1 MPLFDQRR
9 GVLSVLGA
17 GFALVI
23 GLLAVVAYVGITRSK
38 RIHESIGQLVSKHL
52 AYEAVLDRVGV
63 ERQTLGALLLQI
75 YQRKGV
81 SPANTEQILGEIQNS
96 QRRMR
101 EISASLNSQQ
111 LRDSSLELLRLSQAF
126 AREIHSVAQGS
137 QLADAELARLVDL
150 NLKLVTLSTEIL
162 KDDADQSAEIES
174 HIDLQSEELS
184 QGFIL
189 LLGVSIAVSTG
200 CAILAIWLTL
210 RFLDRLAKQTAEFN
224 KVSWQMLHGQ
234 EESARRFSHEMHD
247 ELGQSL
253 AGLKAML
260 LGMSAD
266 QFEGRRR
273 ECVALL
279 DETIG
284 NVRELSQL
292 LRPVILDDFG
302 LTEGLR
308 WLCERF
314 TERTRIPVDFQATLT
329 ARQADETET
338 HLFRIAQEGLTN
350 IARHSGAT
358 LAAVRIKQDGDSIKL
373 LIEDNGKGLAAQ
385 PRKLEPSIGMIG
397 MRARAKQAGGDLSI
411 GKSAMGG
418 VAIEARVP
426 LKTVAKEEEE
436 QHESQNAHL
445 AG

>member
-1 MPLFDQRR
+1 MSIFDQRR

-23 GLLAVVAYVGITRSK
+23 GLLAVVAYVGITRSQ
-38 RIHESIGQLVSKHL
+38 RIHEGIGQLVREHL
-52 AYEAVLDRVGV
+52 AHETVLDRVDA

-81 SPANTEQILGEIQNS
+81 SPANTEQILGEIQDS
-96 QRRMR
+96 QRRML
-101 EISASLNSQQ
+101 EITASLDSQQ
-111 LRDSSLELLRLSQAF
+111 LRDSSTELLRLSQSF
-126 AREIHSVAQGS
+126 AKEIHAVAQGS
-137 QLADAELARLVDL
+137 QLSEAELARLVDL

-162 KDDADQSAEIES
+162 KDDAEQSAEIES
-174 HIDLQSEELS
+174 HIDLQTEQLS
-184 QGFIL
+184 MGFIL
-189 LLGVSIAVSTG
+189 LLGASIAVSTG
-200 CAILAIWLTL
+200 FAILALWLTR
-210 RFLDRLAKQTAEFN
+210 RFLDRLERQTAEFN
-224 KVSWQMLHGQ
+224 QVSWQMLHGQ

-260 LGMSAD
+260 FGMSAN

-273 ECVALL
+273 ECIDLL

-302 LTEGLR
+302 LAEALR

-314 TERTRIPVDFQATLT
+314 TERTRIPVEFESNLS
-329 ARQADETET
+329 ARQEDETET
-338 HLFRIAQEGLTN
+338 HLFRIAQEALTN
-350 IARHSGAT
+350 IARHAEAT
-358 LAAVRIKQDGDSIKL
+358 RATVRIEQAGQSIKL
-373 LIEDNGKGLAAQ
+373 SIEDNGKGLTELTGRQA
-385 PRKLEPSIGMIG
+385 PSIGMIG
-397 MRARAKQAGGDLSI
+397 MRARARQVCGDLSI
-411 GKSAMGG
+411 RKSAMGG
-418 VAIEARVP
+418 VAIEAIVP
-426 LKTVAKEEEE
+426 LKNVAREEEE
-436 QHESQNAHL
+436 EHEPQNAHL